1 MEVYL
6 DNSATTKAFDEVG
19 DLVRKV
25 MCEDYGNP
33 SSLHRKGM
41 EAEWYVRGARETFA
55 RILKVQEKEIFFTS
69 GGTESDNLA
78 LTGTARAYKRRGN
91 HLITTVIEHPAILN
105 TMRYLEEEEGFRV
118 TYLPVDRY
126 GRVKLSALREALC
139 KETILVSIM
148 YVNNEVGSV
157 QPIKEASSIV
167 KAYNREIIFHS
178 DAVQG
183 FGKYRIFPKR
193 EGIDLLTI
201 SSHKIHG
208 PKGMG
213 ALYISDRVKIRPIV
227 FGGEQQKNIR
237 SGTENVPGI
246 AGFALAAKM
255 AYTNL
260 EEKTMRM
267 RNLKERFI
275 QGVTKMEHVSVHGLA
290 DETSAPHIV
299 SVGIAGVRSE
309 VLLHTLEEKG
319 IYVSSGSACSSN
331 HPGISGV
338 LKGIGV
344 EREYLDATLRFSL
357 SEFTTE
363 EEIDYTLKTLYNCIP
378 MLRRYRRR

>member
-1 MEVYL
+1 MEAYL
-6 DNSATTKAFDEVG
+6 DNSATTRCYEEVI
-19 DLVRKV
+19 DIVAKTMR
-25 MCEDYGNP
+25 EDYGNP
-33 SSLHRKGM
+33 SSMHLRGV
-41 EAEWYVRGARETFA
+41 EAERYMKESARAIAKTM
-55 RILKVQEKEIFFTS
+55 KVQEKEIFFTS
-69 GGTESDNLA
+69 GGTESNNWA
-78 LTGTARAYKRRGN
+78 LIGCAMANRRRGN
-91 HLITTVIEHPAILN
+91 HLITTVFEHAAVSAPMAFLEDQGFEITRLSVDAAG
-105 TMRYLEEEEGFRV
+105 RVDLEELKNAIR
-118 TYLPVDRY
+118 P
-126 GRVKLSALREALC
+126 
-139 KETILVSIM
+139 ETILVSIM

-157 QPIKEASSIV
+157 QPIKEAASIV

-213 ALYISDRVKIRPIV
+213 ALYVSDKVRIRPII

-255 AYTNL
+255 VYSGL
-260 EEKTMRM
+260 DEKTARM
-267 RNLKERFI
+267 RSLKARFI
-275 QGVTKMEHVSVHGLA
+275 EGINQIEHVTVHGLT

-299 SVGIAGVRSE
+299 SVGIAGIRSE

-344 EREYLDATLRFSL
+344 EQEYLDATLRFSI

>member
-1 MEVYL
+1 MVCTRRQGDFRKDSE
-6 DNSATTKAFDEVG
+6 SAGERD
-19 DLVRKV
+19 
-25 MCEDYGNP
+25 
-33 SSLHRKGM
+33 
-41 EAEWYVRGARETFA
+41 
-55 RILKVQEKEIFFTS
+55 FFTS

-78 LTGTARAYKRRGN
+78 LIGTARAYKRRGN

>member
-6 DNSATTKAFDEVG
+6 DNSATTKAFDAVG

-41 EAEWYVRGARETFA
+41 EAEQYVRSARETFA
-55 RILKVQEKEIFFTS
+55 KILKVQEKEIFFTS

-78 LTGTARAYKRRGN
+78 LIGTARAYKRRGN
-91 HLITTVIEHPAILN
+91 PLITPANEHPAILN
-105 TMRYLEEEEGFRV
+105 TMRYLEDEEGFRV
-118 TYLPVDRY
+118 TYLPVDQY

-157 QPIKEASSIV
+157 QPVKEAAGIV

-193 EGIDLLTI
+193 EGIDLLTV

-213 ALYISDRVKIRPIV
+213 ALYISDKVKIRPIV

-255 AYTNL
+255 VYSDL
-260 EEKTMRM
+260 EEKTARM
-267 RNLKERFI
+267 RKLKERFI
-275 QGVTKMEHVSVHGLA
+275 EGIRQVDHVSVHGLP

-299 SVGIAGVRSE
+299 SVGIAGIRSE

>member
-6 DNSATTKAFDEVG
+6 DNSATTKAFDAVG

-41 EAEWYVRGARETFA
+41 EAEQYVRSARETFA
-55 RILKVQEKEIFFTS
+55 KILKVQEKEIFFTS

-78 LTGTARAYKRRGN
+78 LIGTARAYKRRGN
-91 HLITTVIEHPAILN
+91 HLITTAIEHPAILN
-105 TMRYLEEEEGFRV
+105 TMRYLEDEEGFRV
-118 TYLPVDRY
+118 TYLPVDQY

-157 QPIKEASSIV
+157 QPVKEAAGIV

-193 EGIDLLTI
+193 EGIDLLTV

-213 ALYISDRVKIRPIV
+213 ALYISDKVKIRPIV

-255 AYTNL
+255 VYSDL
-260 EEKTMRM
+260 EEKTARM
-267 RNLKERFI
+267 RKLKERFI
-275 QGVTKMEHVSVHGLA
+275 EGISQVDHVSVHGLP

-299 SVGIAGVRSE
+299 SVGIAGIRSE

-331 HPGISGV
+331 HPGISWV